1 MKPVNGYGMSENTQ
15 LRVPPQMEPMLEQI
29 LTGQAEP
36 SNAQVSFNLTEY
48 EVGIMLRALIRQRA
62 KEQRWFTD

>member
-1 MKPVNGYGMSENTQ
+1 
-15 LRVPPQMEPMLEQI
+15 MEPMLEQI